1 MFTEEELIVIKHM
14 ALNNK
19 LWAIRRLNK
28 QCKND
33 EDKLEVER
41 RIDMHQQIAD
51 KTNVDVI
58 RREDKQ

>member
-19 LWAIRRLNK
+19 LWAIHRLNK

-41 RIDMHQQIAD
+41 RIDMYQQIAD